1 MTTLSYQSPTVGHSD
16 AENSLSYMDLLL
28 ETMHEQPMQSLPS
41 PKVSRADTERIRV
54 LSRRR
59 GFLSTYWNLYSQ
71 TELEQT

>member
-1 MTTLSYQSPTVGHSD
+1 MG
-16 AENSLSYMDLLL
+16 LLL
-28 ETMHEQPMQSLPS
+28 ETMHEQPMQSLRS